1 MGIAGTATLY
11 VAERTQVPQSLMAFS
26 RGVGMILGPLVMSKV
41 LGKLIWSGESQY
53 GFGTVLGFKALC
65 IVMIPRLDQAWSLC
79 LAFFGVGAAMAV
91 LDTFNIMLV
100 GRLLKARS
108 GAELAKYDL
117 CYGIGGMVAPY
128 IAILV
133 HRYSWDVLATV
144 DLLMA
149 AVVVRRRACLG
160 KPTDWKQKIRN
171 PGSNGGAN
179 GGTNGSGATNGE
191 KAATGRGGNSMDEV
205 AQPVPPK
212 VLRAGLTFAFISQIG
227 STSIS
232 AWGFAYTT
240 KRLGFSEEWAAL
252 VPSSFYLAS
261 MLPRMANTWL
271 AKRVLASAL
280 VHCSLIFVLLGSI
293 SVLVSSW
300 MLSNARNSA
309 SDASSGYVLMF
320 LGIWFMG
327 TGYANHYS
335 MLLVSMTQHGEL
347 TSQQSGMFGSSTCFG
362 ITMGLWLAG
371 FVDLAHVEVAIAM
384 LLTAIWTAHIREFP
398 ICGTVKPVTADQR
411 DPPAASHSLLF
422 SFEAILYL
430 SVYSI
435 SSLPRSTSAAARAMW
450 LSKESKVEACSSAA
464 VARSV

>member
-1 MGIAGTATLY
+1 
-11 VAERTQVPQSLMAFS
+11 MAFS

-309 SDASSGYVLMF
+309 SDASSGSLDIEGYVLMF

-327 TGYANHYS
+327 SLAVRTWEQLQACRLKRMRTGYANHYS

-347 TSQQSGMFGSSTCFG
+347 TSQQSGMPLGPKRCN
-362 ITMGLWLAG
+362 
-371 FVDLAHVEVAIAM
+371 DCE
-384 LLTAIWTAHIREFP
+384 
-398 ICGTVKPVTADQR
+398 QR
-411 DPPAASHSLLF
+411 
-422 SFEAILYL
+422 
-430 SVYSI
+430 
-435 SSLPRSTSAAARAMW
+435 
-450 LSKESKVEACSSAA
+450 CQ
-464 VARSV
+464 